1 MRSNSGLLNSGSAA
15 ASKGKGSVLPAAA
28 ITRSLSPIRWTAGPP
43 HSSLIPN
50 MTALETLTA
59 KDQITTRIHD
69 VFIGTDQ
76 HDWAKVRA
84 CFTEQVHFDMTSLAG
99 GSPEYL
105 TPRQI
110 TDSWQA
116 GFQALEHVHHQAG
129 NLQIAVNRN
138 TAEAFC
144 YGIALHYRTTKSG
157 ENVRRF
163 VGSYDFTLQHE
174 GSNWLISSFRFNVKF
189 VDGNLT
195 LETSP

>member
-1 MRSNSGLLNSGSAA
+1 
-15 ASKGKGSVLPAAA
+15 
-28 ITRSLSPIRWTAGPP
+28 
-43 HSSLIPN
+43 

-59 KDQITTRIHD
+59 KDHITTRIHD
-69 VFIGTDQ
+69 LFIATDQ
-76 HDWAKVRA
+76 RDWDKVRG

-99 GSPEYL
+99 GSPQYL

-129 NLQIAVNRN
+129 NLQIALNRN

-163 VGSYDFTLQHE
+163 VGSYDFSLQRE
-174 GSNWLISSFRFNVKF
+174 GSNWLISSFRYNVKF